1 MHNLKGFLGDIKAK
15 FKIFRICY
23 MMMMMMMM
31 MMAATTTTTMEA
43 RSNVHH

>member
-23 MMMMMMMM
+23 MMMMMM
-31 MMAATTTTTMEA
+31 AATTTTTMEA